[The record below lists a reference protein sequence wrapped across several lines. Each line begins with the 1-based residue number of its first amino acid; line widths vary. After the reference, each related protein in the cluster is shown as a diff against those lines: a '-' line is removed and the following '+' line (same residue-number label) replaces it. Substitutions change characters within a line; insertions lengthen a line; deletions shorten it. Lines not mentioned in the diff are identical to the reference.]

1 MIAHNFR
8 FRLTV
13 LSILFS
19 CFSITAQD
27 ITEPV
32 SFPKTQFYDLR
43 GTNAIDAAIGTSVIN
58 GDFVDPM
65 WEIYSHIGYKRHF
78 TPYLAVDIG
87 YHKFNLAY
95 IDIYNE
101 GFMSFDLNME
111 VLLRPHHRF
120 SPYIFAGAGY
130 NAANHFSQS
139 SPKVQGGIGIEY
151 VVSDGVALKLY
162 SDYNYVSS
170 DTLDGLE
177 AGAADD
183 VYWRIAFGV
192 NFYFG
197 GAENKAKALKDYPTI
212 KNTYSII
219 DDENN
224 P

>member
-8 FRLTV
+8 FRLAF
-13 LSILFS
+13 LIISLFS
-19 CFSITAQD
+19 LSVVAQD
-27 ITEPV
+27 TSDDIIV
-32 SFPKTQFYDLR
+32 PKTKFYELR
-43 GTNAIDAAIGTSVIN
+43 GTNAFDVAVGTSVMN

-65 WEIYSHIGYKRHF
+65 WEIYSHIGYKRHI
-78 TPYLAVDIG
+78 TPFLAVDIG

-101 GFMSFDLNME
+101 GFMSFDLNLE
-111 VLLRPHHRF
+111 FLLRPHHNF
-120 SPYIFAGAGY
+120 SPYLFAGAGY

-139 SPKVQGGIGIEY
+139 DPKVQGGIGIEY
-151 VVSDGVALKLY
+151 VLSDGIALKLY

-177 AGAADD
+177 AGASDD
-183 VYWRIAFGV
+183 VYWRIAFGA

-197 GAENKAKALKDYPTI
+197 GAQKKAKVLKSFPTVI
-212 KNTYSII
+212 NTYSII